1 MAKGIIYAMTCTQG
15 LIKIGKTETTQFENR
30 MRRLEDDGY
39 KNFNGFKR
47 QFAVE
52 VNDYDQKEILVHR
65 LFDKSQ
71 VKINGK
77 GIEMFAVDL
86 PLVIDLLK
94 AFDGKQIYPSTT
106 KAADPAPAK
115 RTPSKPLT
123 FEMLGIPVG
132 STLVYVDDPGIT
144 VTTTDGKNHVLYQNQ
159 VYTMSGLVVR
169 LKNGGS
175 WQGSAYLLYNGK
187 RLTEIRAEKEF
198 NNE

>member
-39 KNFNGFKR
+39 KNFNGFQR

-52 VNDYDQKEILVHR
+52 VNDYDEKEKLVHR

-71 VKINGK
+71 VKIAGN

-94 AFDGKQIYPSTT
+94 AFDGKQVYPAIKTDTT
-106 KAADPAPAK
+106 TSVKPK
-115 RTPSKPLT
+115 KIVSKSLT
-123 FEMLGIPVG
+123 FEMIGIPVG
-132 STLVYVDDPGIT
+132 STLTYVDDPTIT
-144 VTTTDGKNHVLYQNQ
+144 VTTTDTKNHVSYKNKI
-159 VYTMSGLVVR
+159 YTMSGLIVF

-175 WQGSAYLLYNGK
+175 WQGSMYLSYNGK
-187 RLTEIRAEKEF
+187 KLTDIRTEKGV
-198 NNE
+198 